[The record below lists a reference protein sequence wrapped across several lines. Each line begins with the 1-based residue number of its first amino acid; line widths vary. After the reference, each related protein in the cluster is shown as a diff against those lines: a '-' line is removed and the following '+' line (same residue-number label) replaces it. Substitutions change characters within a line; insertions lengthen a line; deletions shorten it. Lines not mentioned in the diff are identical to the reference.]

1 MREWTEKLLESE
13 GYKVE
18 NAQITNVDLSM
29 QDHGCLTLEIVLKGS
44 GWGCCYGGYVLAKG
58 FVGADDD
65 FFSGSAKGMESIARI
80 MDVVGC
86 DCFNDMKNKFIRVA
100 TKGWGST
107 VDIIGNIVEEKW
119 FDAKSFFT
127 EGGENEGF

>member
-1 MREWTEKLLESE
+1 MKEWTEKLLESE

-18 NAQITNVDLSM
+18 NAKITNVDLSM
-29 QDHGCLTLEIVLKGS
+29 QDYGCLTFKIVLDGS
-44 GWGCCYGGYVLAKG
+44 GWGFCYGGYVLAKG

-86 DCFNDMKNKFIRVA
+86 DLFNDMKNKYVRVA
-100 TKGWGST
+100 TKGFGST

-119 FDAKSFFT
+119 FDAKSFFA
-127 EGGENEGF
+127 EGRENEA